1 MGNPTG
7 HCQGRRLAAADLEM
21 ALGRMEKKQK
31 PPRKSGVAHF
41 FAAAGYSLAGL
52 KRLAQESAFRQEA
65 ALILGLTALLAMLG
79 ASLPEIAG
87 LVVLGLVL
95 VAVEALNTAL
105 EVLVDHL
112 SPEWSVW
119 AKDAKDLGSLAVAC
133 VIGAMLIYACVVLI
147 W

>member
-1 MGNPTG
+1 MGK
-7 HCQGRRLAAADLEM
+7 Q
-21 ALGRMEKKQK
+21 EK
-31 PPRKSGVAHF
+31 PSRKSGVAHLI
-41 FAAAGYSLAGL
+41 AAVGYSMAGL

-65 ALILGLTALLAMLG
+65 ALIIGLVVLFAVLG

-87 LVVLGLVL
+87 LVALGLVL
-95 VAVEALNTAL
+95 LAVEALNTAL

-112 SPEWSVW
+112 SPDWSQF

-133 VIGAMLIYACVVLI
+133 TIGAMALYVGVVLI

>member
-1 MGNPTG
+1 MDT
-7 HCQGRRLAAADLEM
+7 QV
-21 ALGRMEKKQK
+21 K

-41 FAAAGYSLAGL
+41 FAAVGYSAGGL
-52 KRLAQESAFRQEA
+52 RRLAQESAFRQEA
-65 ALILGLTALLAMLG
+65 ALILGLLILLAVLG

-87 LVVLGLVL
+87 LLALGMVLI
-95 VAVEALNTAL
+95 AVEALNTAL

-112 SPEWSVW
+112 SPDWSAW

-133 VIGAMLIYACVVLI
+133 LIGAMLIYALAVVI

>member
-1 MGNPTG
+1 MS
-7 HCQGRRLAAADLEM
+7 LE
-21 ALGRMEKKQK
+21 EK
-31 PPRKSGVAHF
+31 PERKSRVAHF

-52 KRLAQESAFRQEA
+52 KRLARESAFRQEV
-65 ALILGLTALLAMLG
+65 ALILGLLVLFVVFR

-87 LVVLGLVL
+87 LLALGLVL
-95 VAVEALNTAL
+95 IAVEALNTAL

-112 SPEWSVW
+112 SPGWSAF

-133 VIGAMLIYACVVLI
+133 VIGAIVLYSGIALI

>member
-1 MGNPTG
+1 MDR
-7 HCQGRRLAAADLEM
+7 QV
-21 ALGRMEKKQK
+21 K
-31 PPRKSGVAHF
+31 PPRKAGVAHF
-41 FAAAGYSLAGL
+41 FAAAGYSAGGL
-52 KRLAQESAFRQEA
+52 RRLAQESAFRQEA
-65 ALILGLTALLAMLG
+65 ALILGMVLLLAVLG

-87 LVVLGLVL
+87 LLALGLVL

-112 SPEWSVW
+112 SPDWSAW

-133 VIGAMLIYACVVLI
+133 VIGAMLIYVMAVLI